1 MEHGWIGRLT
11 FKKVGLLLL
20 LATLLLGILWGVMEV
35 YARRA
40 EAEYEA
46 VSAAYFQGQVEFE
59 RFRETRKNYERVQ
72 YGGGKYSFSWYQHR
86 VETAFV
92 ASGIGL
98 FLWLLTLTGKGIL
111 WLLGERNGST

>member
-72 YGGGKYSFSWYQHR
+72 YGG
-86 VETAFV
+86 ENTAFPGINIGWRPPSLPL
-92 ASGIGL
+92 ASVCFSGC
-98 FLWLLTLTGKGIL
+98 
-111 WLLGERNGST
+111 